1 MVLAKTSG
9 STCTREWL
17 NTYVATLLSSPPLF
31 THTTSSQNIGVMAE
45 YYQRVKSAR
54 LAQLLDLSEAETEK
68 YISEMVS
75 SGSVWAKIDRPKG
88 IVTFRKRQE
97 PNDQLNDWSH
107 NINELLGLL
116 EKVREDTKV
125 ASMSNLLT
133 LSLLPPRHAT

>member
-1 MVLAKTSG
+1 
-9 STCTREWL
+9 
-17 NTYVATLLSSPPLF
+17 
-31 THTTSSQNIGVMAE
+31 MAE

-116 EKVREDTKV
+116 EKVREIAK
-125 ASMSNLLT
+125 
-133 LSLLPPRHAT
+133 SLQCQICSFFPFS